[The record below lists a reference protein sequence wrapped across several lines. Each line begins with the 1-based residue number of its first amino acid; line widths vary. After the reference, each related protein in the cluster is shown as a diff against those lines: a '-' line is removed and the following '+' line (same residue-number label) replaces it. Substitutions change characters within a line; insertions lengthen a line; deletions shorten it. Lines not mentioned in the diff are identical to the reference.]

1 MPRMPV
7 NPISETPM
15 APRISLVVSII
26 DHPHL
31 AERPELVKSAL
42 AVFFGQERAEAH
54 FRCLDRGEPAHV
66 ASGRLPGDTGILARV
81 LRAQGFNVRISNA
94 P

>member
-1 MPRMPV
+1 
-7 NPISETPM
+7 M
-15 APRISLVVSII
+15 AARISLVVSII

-31 AERPELVKSAL
+31 AERPELVKGAL
-42 AVFFGQERAEAH
+42 AAFFGQERAEAH

-81 LRAQGFNVRISNA
+81 LRAQGVNVRVSSA

>member
-1 MPRMPV
+1 
-7 NPISETPM
+7 M

-54 FRCLDRGEPAHV
+54 FRCPGPRRTGARG
-66 ASGRLPGDTGILARV
+66 
-81 LRAQGFNVRISNA
+81 VR
-94 P
+94 